1 MTPIGVT
8 EKDPPL
14 NDSLSLCIGCNLS
27 ITDDSY
33 IFWKGVE
40 RVCLSCR
47 NSRIEQLRKT
57 RQEEI
62 KRAEKRTVLN
72 VSALKTAAS
81 AAAVQLKTR
90 EKWGHQ
96 MIYLEATFSNGARTQ
111 LVRYFFANDIPIYI
125 PSWSGSQ
132 TLYLRDVTEIGTRQ
146 RECHDC
152 GRELEP
158 GEGIKWNYTIRLCH
172 ECHSERRRTMKFGFY
187 ISPSKPSSEI
197 SSSLKEDSPGTRA
210 IKLVAADILRAA
222 GGGMGITLF
231 NQKMQKM
238 GYPPDVNLKALKTDP
253 RFSFIKSTVSK
264 IVDGKIVRKEVGDI
278 VCIGFREEEQ

>member
-1 MTPIGVT
+1 MRPTEMT

-14 NDSLSLCIGCNLS
+14 NDSLPLCIDCNLS
-27 ITDDSY
+27 ITDGSY
-33 IFWKGVE
+33 ILWKGVE

-47 NSRIEQLRKT
+47 NSRIEQLRNI
-57 RQEEI
+57 REEEI

-72 VSALKTAAS
+72 VSVLKAAAS

-90 EKWGHQ
+90 EKWGRQ

-111 LVRYFFANDIPIYI
+111 LVKYFFANDIPIYI
-125 PSWSGSQ
+125 PSWSENK
-132 TLYLRDVTEIGTRQ
+132 TLYLRDVREIGTRQ
-146 RECHDC
+146 REFHDC

-158 GEGIKWNYTIRLCH
+158 GENI
-172 ECHSERRRTMKFGFY
+172 
-187 ISPSKPSSEI
+187 
-197 SSSLKEDSPGTRA
+197 
-210 IKLVAADILRAA
+210 VAADILRAA

-231 NQKMQKM
+231 NKKMQKM

-253 RFSFIKSTVSK
+253 RFSFIRSTVSK